1 MRKVLVEMGLEEY
14 AEMLEVIEKTTE
26 EETTAGTKREKK
38 DQRLTLAIRESA
50 MLDLK
55 NLVRL
60 KETTLNDYVN
70 GLIES
75 DIEKNKST
83 LDEFNKFVTLLGK
96 TK

>member
-14 AEMLEVIEKTTE
+14 AEMLEVVEKSNE
-26 EETTAGTKREKK
+26 EETSSGVKKEKK

-50 MLDLK
+50 MIDLK

-70 GLIES
+70 GLIEA
-75 DIEKNKST
+75 DVEKNKNT
-83 LDEFNKFVTLLGK
+83 LDEFNKFVELLGK
-96 TK
+96 NK